1 MEKEEEKLKRA
12 EEMLGRINLADVDRD
27 EDLIWAL
34 ADLWNIEKHLNQ
46 AINNVVEKLNAG
58 EDVEYNEKL
67 LQLLQETLKMVRE
80 ERAKHLPRIYYLK
93 EFGLWCTV
101 KHLVG
106 AMMQFGEVGAKD
118 IHMALEEKD
127 EQRRKELL
135 ELAKRDFETSK
146 TLHDIL
152 LMFKVFS
159 KNTKPLTIKPL
170 EEHKPK

>member
-1 MEKEEEKLKRA
+1 MEEEKT

-46 AINNVVEKLNAG
+46 AINMVIEKIEAK
-58 EDVEYNEKL
+58 ENEENNKKL
-67 LQLLQETLKMVRE
+67 LEFLLETFKTIRE

-93 EFGLWCTV
+93 EYGLWCTV

-118 IHMALEEKD
+118 VHMYLEEKS
-127 EQRRKELL
+127 EEKKKELF
-135 ELAKRDFETSK
+135 ELIKKDFETSK
-146 TLHDIL
+146 KLHDL
-152 LMFKVFS
+152 LLAFKVVAQHLEAS
-159 KNTKPLTIKPL
+159 KK
-170 EEHKPK
+170 

>member
-1 MEKEEEKLKRA
+1 MEKEKEIKKA
-12 EEMLGRINLADVDRD
+12 EEMLGRINLADIDRD

-46 AINNVVEKLNAG
+46 ALNSVVEKLNKG
-58 EDVEYNEKL
+58 ENKEYNEKL

-93 EFGLWCTV
+93 EFGAWCQI

-127 EQRRKELL
+127 EQKRKELL
-135 ELAKRDFETSK
+135 ELVKKDFETSK

-159 KNTKPLTIKPL
+159 KKVKT
-170 EEHKPK
+170 EEVSPK

>member
-1 MEKEEEKLKRA
+1 MENEEEKLKRA

-46 AINNVVEKLNAG
+46 AINNVVEKLNVG

-67 LQLLQETLKMVRE
+67 LQLLQETLKMIRE

-127 EQRRKELL
+127 EERRKELL
-135 ELAKRDFETSK
+135 ELAKKDFETSK

>member
-1 MEKEEEKLKRA
+1 MENEEEKLKRA

-46 AINNVVEKLNAG
+46 AINNVVEKLNVG

-67 LQLLQETLKMVRE
+67 LQLLQETLKMIRE

-135 ELAKRDFETSK
+135 ELAKKDFETSK

-159 KNTKPLTIKPL
+159 KNVKPL

>member
-1 MEKEEEKLKRA
+1 MENEEEKLKRA

-46 AINNVVEKLNAG
+46 AINNVVEKLNVG

-67 LQLLQETLKMVRE
+67 LQLLQETLKMIRE

-127 EQRRKELL
+127 EERRKELL
-135 ELAKRDFETSK
+135 ELAKKDFETSK

-159 KNTKPLTIKPL
+159 KNVKPL

>member
-1 MEKEEEKLKRA
+1 MENEKEKMEKI
-12 EEMLGRINLADVDRD
+12 EEMLGRVNLADVDRD

-34 ADLWNIEKHLNQ
+34 ADLWNTEKHLNQ
-46 AINNVVEKLNAG
+46 AINNVVEKLKKG
-58 EDVEYNEKL
+58 EDVEYNGKL
-67 LQLLQETLKMVRE
+67 LQLLQETLKMLRE

-101 KHLVG
+101 KHLIG

-127 EQRRKELL
+127 EQKRKELL
-135 ELAKRDFETSK
+135 ELAKKDFETSK
-146 TLHDIL
+146 ILHDIL

-159 KNTKPLTIKPL
+159 KNVKPIQ
-170 EEHKPK
+170 EHMPK